1 MRVLLWVL
9 VIFVY
14 SMTQLHAQELRN
26 MSILTGQKTGTYFRF
41 GNDIA
46 DLLRNECG
54 ADISVKESQGS
65 LANLQRLRHET
76 HSQLAIVQQ
85 DTLDY
90 LKKAA
95 SADTKLQDIVKS
107 IRYVFPLYSEE
118 VHLVTTKGSGIRN
131 LRDIANKR
139 IAIGEGASGTYLT
152 ASFIMLLSGINVQ
165 KVEIGQIEGLR
176 RLLLPESDPNRIDA
190 LFYVAGAP
198 VKLFTENLAL
208 RDKLAGV
215 AIDDPAV
222 LERYNAS
229 QLTSDDYGWID
240 GRVNT
245 VRVRSVLMTYDFQ
258 QEQCE
263 NVGMVA
269 NRVKANLKAL
279 KEGAGHAKW
288 NEVELD
294 APLPGWRLYKCVAK
308 YVDMSV
314 GKQDRRCTFAV
325 ASGAGT
331 AGYMPPGQ
339 KTPSPGTA
347 AQPASV
353 CAGGKSDNPIVQS
366 LCKNLRELQK

>member
-1 MRVLLWVL
+1 MRVLLAAFV
-9 VIFVY
+9 VILFPAIEAG
-14 SMTQLHAQELRN
+14 AQELRN

-46 DLLRNECG
+46 ELMRNECG

-65 LANLQRLRHET
+65 LANLQRLRHEQ

-90 LKKAA
+90 LKQAA
-95 SADTKLQDIVKS
+95 SADTKLQDIVRN

-118 VHLVTTKGSGIRN
+118 VHLVTTKGSGIKS
-131 LRDIANKR
+131 LRDIAGKR
-139 IAIGEGASGTYLT
+139 IAIGEAESGTYLT
-152 ASFIMLLSGINVQ
+152 ASFILLLSAIEV
-165 KVEIGQIEGLR
+165 KRVEIGQIEGLR
-176 RLLLPESDPNRIDA
+176 RLLLPAQDPNRIDA

-198 VKLFTENLAL
+198 VKLFAENPAL
-208 RDKLAGV
+208 RDQLAGV

-229 QLTSDDYGWID
+229 QLTSDDYGWIE
-240 GRVNT
+240 NKLST

-258 QEQCE
+258 LEQCQ

-279 KEGAGHAKW
+279 REGAGHAKW
-288 NEVELD
+288 NEVELN
-294 APLPGWRLYKCVAK
+294 APLPGWRLYKCVSK
-308 YVDMSV
+308 YVDMTV
-314 GKQDRRCTFAV
+314 GKQDRRCTFGEAPS
-325 ASGAGT
+325 A

-339 KTPSPGTA
+339 KPQNAGP
-347 AQPASV
+347 PPSV
-353 CAGGKSDNPIVQS
+353 CGAGKSDNPIVQS
-366 LCKNLRELQK
+366 LCRNLKELQPPK